1 LANRRVSFMAVFVI
15 TCFIAARVH
24 TPDGE
29 TSRATRRKVRGA
41 TPGAKTK
48 NVKVPS
54 HANSL
59 KFNDFSCN
67 RGYPDEVG
75 AAGSMGR
82 GAWRQSGE
90 RNRGGSRLANGGLE
104 LAVRGCRSDPCD
116 CPGDANGMLRQF
128 FHRSYHAPLCWA
140 ASGAVT
146 RMSHH
151 AACVGTLS

>member
-1 LANRRVSFMAVFVI
+1 MRSAEVRKFSVGKRRAEFVRGGKAMDGKKRAGMTALGRAPSNASQRGLANRRGSFMAVFVI

-54 HANSL
+54 HDNSL

-67 RGYPDEVG
+67 RGYPDGVG
-75 AAGSMGR
+75 
-82 GAWRQSGE
+82 
-90 RNRGGSRLANGGLE
+90 
-104 LAVRGCRSDPCD
+104 V
-116 CPGDANGMLRQF
+116 
-128 FHRSYHAPLCWA
+128 
-140 ASGAVT
+140 
-146 RMSHH
+146 H
-151 AACVGTLS
+151 AARAVAGNGSLVAGLADMQSVATAM